1 MTIEQ
6 LIDNANRQKDFN
18 ATTVFKKILEISQR
32 YNLTINDSI
41 CHLMK
46 YETKKYNLNLLKLAQ
61 TFFPSNYNKYNQ
73 DNQTDL
79 EKITKIINN
88 VNINKMNVQPKEK
101 IGCTLNEI
109 RTTKP
114 KIKSR
119 PAKIIIKGRQ
129 LKIGLITQVIK
140 I

>member
-18 ATTVFKKILEISQR
+18 AATLFKKILNVSKQ

-46 YETKKYNLNLLKLAQ
+46 YETKKYNLNLLRVAQ
-61 TFFPSNYNKYNQ
+61 TFFPSNFNKYNQ
-73 DNQTDL
+73 DAQSDL
-79 EKITKIINN
+79 KLKNNISNN
-88 VNINKMNVQPKEK
+88 VNKCKINVQPKEK

-114 KIKSR
+114 KIKTR
-119 PAKIIIKGRQ
+119 PAIIEIKAGN
-129 LKIGLITQVIK
+129 
-140 I
+140 

>member
-18 ATTVFKKILEISQR
+18 AATLFKKILEISKL
-32 YNLTINDSI
+32 YNLSINDSI

-46 YETKKYNLNLLKLAQ
+46 YETKKYNINLLRLAQ

-73 DNQTDL
+73 DQFNNSEL
-79 EKITKIINN
+79 KNIINN
-88 VNINKMNVQPKEK
+88 VNKCKINAQPKEK
-101 IGCTLNEI
+101 IGCTLDEI

-114 KIKSR
+114 KIKTR
-119 PAKIIIKGRQ
+119 PANVLIKGRQ
-129 LKIGLITQVIK
+129 LIIGLIT
-140 I
+140 